1 LVGAPITGGGP
12 PRPTGSPWP
21 IIGLLGMGF
30 GGGLA
35 LYARSRRVQVNRR

>member
-12 PRPTGSPWP
+12 TRPTGSPWP
-21 IIGLLGMGF
+21 VVGLLGMGC

-35 LYARSRRVQVNRR
+35 LYARSRRPQVGRR